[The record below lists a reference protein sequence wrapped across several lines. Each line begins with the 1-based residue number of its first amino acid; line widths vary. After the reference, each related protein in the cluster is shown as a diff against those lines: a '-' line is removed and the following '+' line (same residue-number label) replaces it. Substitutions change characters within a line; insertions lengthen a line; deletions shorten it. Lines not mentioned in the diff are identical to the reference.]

1 MRVLITNGRVIDPKN
16 GFDEIADILID
27 NSVIGAIG
35 KNLKAKDAEI
45 FDAKGLAVV
54 PGLIDM
60 HVHFREPGYEY
71 KETIASG
78 SRAAAHGGF
87 TSVCCMPNTNP
98 VIDNQSVVEF
108 VLTQGKK
115 AGLVNVFPIGAI
127 SKGSLGQELSEI
139 GDLHSAGV
147 VALSD
152 DGKGVMNAEIM
163 RRAMEYAQMVD
174 LPIIAHCEDSFL
186 SGDGVMNEG
195 YTSTVLG
202 LKGIP
207 RIAEIVMV
215 ARDIEIARFTAGRL
229 HIAHVSCAES
239 VQMVRRAKSEGVK
252 VTAEC
257 CPHHFTLTEEAVL
270 HYDPNTKVNPPLRTL
285 SDVTALKEGLRD
297 GTIDCIATDHAPH
310 AEAEKDVEYD
320 NAPFGIIGLETA
332 VGLAITEL
340 VDTGILSLGQL
351 VEKMA
356 VNPAQVLKL
365 NRGHLSVGAIADV
378 TVIAP
383 KQAWPV
389 ERELFLSKSK
399 NSPFIGKTL
408 NGKVMLTVV
417 AGRIVYNA
425 GKAQP

>member
-285 SDVTALKEGLRD
+285 SDVTALKEGRRD

-320 NAPFGIIGLETA
+320 NAPFGIIGLET
-332 VGLAITEL
+332 
-340 VDTGILSLGQL
+340 
-351 VEKMA
+351 
-356 VNPAQVLKL
+356 
-365 NRGHLSVGAIADV
+365 
-378 TVIAP
+378 
-383 KQAWPV
+383 
-389 ERELFLSKSK
+389 
-399 NSPFIGKTL
+399 
-408 NGKVMLTVV
+408 
-417 AGRIVYNA
+417 
-425 GKAQP
+425 